1 METQMHDTAKAEAFS
16 QRMLDV
22 LNHGFL
28 IFLVSLGHKTKLFDT
43 MAELPPA
50 TTEEIARAAALN
62 ERYVREWLGAMSCG
76 RIVEY
81 DARTQRYRLPPEHA
95 AYLTRAAGPNNFA
108 MFTQYAAEVGKVED
122 LVAES
127 FRTGRG
133 VPYSAYPK
141 IHQLHRE
148 ESRVTLDTALVQ
160 EILPLVQG
168 LSERLEAGID
178 VMDVGCGAG
187 HAVNLL
193 AQRFPQSRF
202 VGYDLSEE
210 GIALARA
217 EAALL
222 GVKNAHFDMRDAA
235 CLDDDSRFDLVTA
248 FDAIHDQARPQE
260 VLNNIYRA
268 LRTPGTFLML
278 DTACSSDLAD
288 NLDHPLGALLY
299 SASTAYC
306 MSVSLAYGG
315 PGLGTMWGKQTA
327 ARMLREAGFSQPD
340 VKALENDVMHAVF
353 VASKT

>member
-1 METQMHDTAKAEAFS
+1 METHTLDRAKADAFS
-16 QRMLDV
+16 QKMLDL

-28 IFLVSLGHKTKLFDT
+28 IFLVSIGHKTKPFDR
-43 MAELPPA
+43 MSELPPS
-50 TTEEIARAAALN
+50 TTEEVARAAGLN
-62 ERYVREWLGAMSCG
+62 QRYVREWLAAMTCG

-81 DARTQRYRLPPEHA
+81 DPRTERYHLPPEHA
-95 AYLTRAAGPNNFA
+95 ACLTRAAGPNNFA

-122 LVAES
+122 LVAEA

-133 VPYSAYPK
+133 VPYAAYPK

-148 ESRVTLDTALVQ
+148 ESGLTLDTALVR
-160 EILPLVQG
+160 EIVPLVHG
-168 LSERLEAGID
+168 LTERLEAGID

-187 HAVNLL
+187 HAINLL
-193 AQRFPQSRF
+193 AQRFPRSRF

-210 GIALARA
+210 GIASARA
-217 EAALL
+217 EAAGLS
-222 GVKNAHFDMRDAA
+222 VKNARFDLKDASQ
-235 CLDDDSRFDLVTA
+235 LGELSQFDLVTA

-260 VLNNIYRA
+260 VLNNIYLA

-278 DTACSSDLAD
+278 DTACSSDLAE

-327 ARMLREAGFSQPD
+327 ARMLRQAGFSQAD
-340 VKALENDVMHAVF
+340 VKALDNDAMHAVF